1 MRKAVLLIF
10 VASFLVG
17 IASAADTTEPTIDFT
32 VSVDDDSAL
41 IEGTA
46 ADTSNDENVTAGV
59 QRVEIRIDDNSW
71 VSVTGT
77 TEWSYTVQDL
87 EDGYHTVSARS
98 IDKSNNPS
106 ETRIKSFQVDYVD
119 VTENDLSWYINIEDF
134 SFRTLSDINVRQVE
148 EGEDIGIY
156 FDIENE
162 CDTDRRLKYTISI
175 GTAEIEDNVVV
186 FAGKS
191 YEVEEWVVSSIFKM
205 GENMVDVELVDKDTM
220 EKVAD
225 KTYTVT
231 IVEKQPE
238 TDSQP
243 DVTTGDNSVPQW
255 FVTWAK
261 ANGMPVEEEDKQLSE
276 MQTSLQS
283 IDERLT
289 EIEKDYSELD
299 GEVSGLQVASNQA
312 AGQQAQTSRTSQ
324 IITGIDNWVL
334 LVAAAILAYLF
345 RERLGL
351 VKPEEQGW
359 DYPDDAG
366 MEKISNLPAPEETQ
380 DG

>member
-1 MRKAVLLIF
+1 MLKYFLAIACVFLLI
-10 VASFLVG
+10 G
-17 IASAADTTEPTIDFT
+17 IAFAADTTEPTVDFT

-77 TEWSYTVQDL
+77 TEWSYTVHDL

-106 ETRIKSFQVDYVD
+106 ETRIKSFQIDYVD

-162 CDTDRRLKYTISI
+162 YDTDRRLKYTISI

-238 TDSQP
+238 TDSQY
-243 DVTTGDNSVPQW
+243 DVTTGDNSVPEW
-255 FVTWAK
+255 FVTWAE
-261 ANGMPVEEEDKQLSE
+261 ANGMPVEQEDQDISDIKLSLE
-276 MQTSLQS
+276 
-283 IDERLT
+283 DVDKRLV
-289 EIEKDYSELD
+289 ELEKDYSELD
-299 GEVSGLQVASNQA
+299 GEVSGLQVTSNQA
-312 AGQQAQTSRTSQ
+312 TGQQAQASETPQ
-324 IITGIDNWVL
+324 IITGIDNWIL

-351 VKPEEQGW
+351 VKE
-359 DYPDDAG
+359 DNAG
-366 MEKISNLPAPEETQ
+366 YYLENDSVVPPSLPAPEETQ